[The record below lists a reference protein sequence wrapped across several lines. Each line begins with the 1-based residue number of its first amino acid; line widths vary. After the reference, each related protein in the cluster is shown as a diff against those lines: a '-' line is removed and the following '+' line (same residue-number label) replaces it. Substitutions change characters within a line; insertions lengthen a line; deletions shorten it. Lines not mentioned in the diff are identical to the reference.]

1 MAATTKSG
9 LGVIGEVARL
19 KTMTAVSLRKRY
31 DELCPGQEPRS
42 NNHSYLLKKIAAKLQ
57 EQPGLEKG
65 DAAGSVSL
73 DGRSPHWDPRLP
85 APGAILTKKYKDRDL
100 KVLVAKDGF
109 EFEGTRYRSLSAIA
123 RKVTGTPWNGF
134 LFFNLIPSGKAS

>member
-1 MAATTKSG
+1 MAAKEKSV

-42 NNHSYLLKKIAAKLQ
+42 NNHAYLLKKIAAKLQ
-57 EQPGLEKG
+57 EQPGLEKSG
-65 DAAGSVSL
+65 ETAVTTPSN
-73 DGRSPHWDPRLP
+73 RDPRLP
-85 APGAILTKKYKDRDL
+85 QVGAIITKTFKGREL
-100 KVLVAKDGF
+100 KVLVAADGF

-123 RKVTGTPWNGF
+123 RKVSGTPWNGF
-134 LFFNLIPSGKAS
+134 LFFNLIPNGKAK